1 MKSKVQVN
9 VDLVGGYM
17 VQKDSFR
24 LEKKIKHLLLASLLL
39 GFIPTANA
47 GIYIYPFFKKGI
59 EVRCADNEPK
69 HLISFKAGRVMKFED
84 YGEEKYRWPETY
96 LFPEK
101 PNKDYSYFPSTA
113 GTRCSYRKL
122 TRIERDDYRK
132 MALDT
137 CRKSDFN
144 TRRKFCYGWN

>member
-1 MKSKVQVN
+1 MKS
-9 VDLVGGYM
+9 
-17 VQKDSFR
+17 
-24 LEKKIKHLLLASLLL
+24 LLLAPLLL
-39 GFIPTANA
+39 GLIPSANA

-69 HLISFKAGRVMKFED
+69 HLISFKAGRVMKFKD

-137 CRKSDFN
+137 CRKSDLN

>member
-1 MKSKVQVN
+1 MK
-9 VDLVGGYM
+9 
-17 VQKDSFR
+17 R
-24 LEKKIKHLLLASLLL
+24 LLFLPLLFGL
-39 GFIPTANA
+39 IPSANA
-47 GIYIYPFFKKGI
+47 GIYIYPFFNKGV

-69 HLISFKAGRVMKFED
+69 HLISFKAGRVMKFKD

-122 TRIERDDYRK
+122 TRKEKEDYKK

-137 CRKSDFN
+137 CRKSDLN

>member
-1 MKSKVQVN
+1 MK
-9 VDLVGGYM
+9 
-17 VQKDSFR
+17 R
-24 LEKKIKHLLLASLLL
+24 LLLSLLL
-39 GFIPTANA
+39 FSSPVFA
-47 GIYIYPFFKKGI
+47 
-59 EVRCADNEPK
+59 
-69 HLISFKAGRVMKFED
+69 
-84 YGEEKYRWPETY
+84 EKYRWPETY

-137 CRKSDFN
+137 CRKSDLN

>member
-24 LEKKIKHLLLASLLL
+24 LEKKMKHLLLAPLLL

-59 EVRCADNEPK
+59 EVRCSDNEPK

-122 TRIERDDYRK
+122 TRKERDDYRK
-132 MALDT
+132 MAIDT
-137 CRKSDFN
+137 CRKSDLN
-144 TRRKFCYGWN
+144 KRRKFCYGWN